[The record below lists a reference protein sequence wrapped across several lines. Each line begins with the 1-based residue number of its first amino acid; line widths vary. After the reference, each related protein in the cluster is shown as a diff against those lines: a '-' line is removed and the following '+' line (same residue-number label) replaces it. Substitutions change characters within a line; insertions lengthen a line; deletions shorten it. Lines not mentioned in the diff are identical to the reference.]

1 MTHELDALRQRFLAV
16 DTTTVSDVLE
26 QVGCRDQALATDL
39 VPLSPGQPKLAG
51 FAYTVRGQRMPYDG
65 PGDPDKMQAIEG
77 MSPGVVSVWAGDA
90 EGMAC
95 FGELLALGMKV
106 RGCTGIVVSGG
117 VRDAAWIVK
126 HGIPV
131 YTRYRSPVQSITRWK
146 VTGAQVPV
154 VMPGA
159 TARTVPVN
167 PGDFLLGDLDGVVVV
182 PAQHLEFVLAEAERI
197 TERESRIRGE
207 IDDGASLDV
216 VLGRY
221 GRA

>member
-1 MTHELDALRQRFLAV
+1 MKPEDQALRERFLRV

-26 QVGCRDQALATDL
+26 KVGLFDQALATDL
-39 VPLSPGQPKLAG
+39 LPLSYGQPKLAG
-51 FAYTVRGQRMPYDG
+51 FAYTVRGQRMPYEG

-77 MSPGVVSVWAGDA
+77 MTPGVVSVWSGDA

-106 RGCTGIVVSGG
+106 RGCTGVVVNGG
-117 VRDAAWIVK
+117 VRDSDGIVR

-131 YTRYRSPVQSITRWK
+131 YARYRSPVQSITRWK
-146 VTGAQVPV
+146 VTGCEVPV
-154 VMPGA
+154 AMPGA
-159 TARTVPVN
+159 TAKRVVVRPR
-167 PGDFLLGDLDGVVVV
+167 DFILGDADGVVVV
-182 PAQHLEFVLAEAERI
+182 PAEHLRFVLDEAERI
-197 TERESRIRGE
+197 TERENRIRQE
-207 IDDGASLDV
+207 IDAGAALDV

>member
-1 MTHELDALRQRFLAV
+1 MTPEAASLRHRFLAV

-26 QVGCRDQALATDL
+26 KVDCRDQALSTEL
-39 VPLSPGQPKLAG
+39 LPLSAEQPRLAG
-51 FAYTVRGQRMPYDG
+51 FAYTVQGQRMPYEG
-65 PGDPDKMQAIEG
+65 PGDPDKLAAIDG
-77 MSPGVVSVWAGDA
+77 MTPGVVSVWSGDA

-106 RGCTGIVVSGG
+106 RGCVGIVVNGG
-117 VRDAAWIVK
+117 VRDSAWIVK

-131 YTRYRSPVQSITRWK
+131 YARYRSPVQSITRWK
-146 VTGAQVPV
+146 VTACQTPV

-159 TARTVPVN
+159 TGRTVPVH
-167 PGDFLLGDLDGVVVV
+167 PGDFILGDADGVIVV
-182 PAQHLEFVLAEAERI
+182 PARHIDFVLAEAERI
-197 TERESRIRGE
+197 TERETQIRRE
-207 IDDGASLDV
+207 IDAGASLDV